1 MRAKSPAPTPSI
13 VVPSAAR
20 DLQLVNA
27 WPAGRR
33 RYVKRVALATCD
45 KYPVLTEDDRALIAP
60 LAARGITAEPAIWT
74 DPVFLW
80 NSFDAVVV
88 RSCWD
93 YHLKPAKFL
102 QWMAS
107 LADVRLWNPPDM
119 VRWNADKIYLR
130 DLEQRG
136 VEIVPT
142 LWPEKGVTLGDE
154 LKRAGWSQAVVKP
167 RISATAYQTRLI
179 SGEDAESAQALL
191 DELQRGP
198 GAMVQMFVEEI
209 ATRGEWSVI
218 FFQGEFSHAV
228 IKRPKAGDFRVQ
240 NDFGGTS
247 ERAEPPAAVLD
258 AAVKAVRAAGKVPL
272 YARVDGVESGGR
284 FLLMELELIEP
295 MLFLKSEAGAAE
307 RFADAITKAIQA
319 Q

>member
-1 MRAKSPAPTPSI
+1 
-13 VVPSAAR
+13 
-20 DLQLVNA
+20 
-27 WPAGRR
+27 
-33 RYVKRVALATCD
+33 VKRVALATSE
-45 KYPVLTEDDRALIAP
+45 KNPLLTEDDRALVAP
-60 LAARGITAEPAIWT
+60 LASRNISAEPAIWT
-74 DPVFLW
+74 DSTFPW
-80 NSFDAVVV
+80 NSFDAVVM

-93 YHLKPAKFL
+93 YHLKPAQFL
-102 QWMAS
+102 NWVAA
-107 LADVRLWNPPDM
+107 LAKSGVPLWNPPGM
-119 VRWNADKIYLR
+119 IRWNADKVYLR
-130 DLEQRG
+130 DLERRG

-142 LWPEKGVTLGDE
+142 LWPEQSVALSDE
-154 LKRAGWSQAVVKP
+154 LKRAEWSKAVVKP
-167 RISATAYQTRLI
+167 RISATAYRTQLI
-179 SGEDAESAQALL
+179 SRHDAEQAQALFE
-191 DELQRGP
+191 ELRRGP

-218 FFQGEFSHAV
+218 FFQGEYSHAV

-247 ERAEPPAAVLD
+247 ERAEPSAAVL
-258 AAVKAVRAAGKVPL
+258 AAATSAVQAAGQTPM

-307 RFADAITKAIQA
+307 LFADAIAKAVRA